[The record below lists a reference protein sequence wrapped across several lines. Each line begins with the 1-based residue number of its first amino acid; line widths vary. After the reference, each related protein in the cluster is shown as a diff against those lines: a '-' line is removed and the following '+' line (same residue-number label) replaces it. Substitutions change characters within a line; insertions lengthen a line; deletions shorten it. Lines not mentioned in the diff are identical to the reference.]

1 MEELLESTIKKDLH
15 DQGEEQG
22 ERGDGH
28 IRLVI
33 SRGGVRVTARQID
46 EAEFV
51 QHDILV
57 FCSTGD
63 LEQIIFPLE
72 HLYRRDFGKVLG

>member
-51 QHDILV
+51 AHCNMTSWCFV
-57 FCSTGD
+57 
-63 LEQIIFPLE
+63 
-72 HLYRRDFGKVLG
+72 R